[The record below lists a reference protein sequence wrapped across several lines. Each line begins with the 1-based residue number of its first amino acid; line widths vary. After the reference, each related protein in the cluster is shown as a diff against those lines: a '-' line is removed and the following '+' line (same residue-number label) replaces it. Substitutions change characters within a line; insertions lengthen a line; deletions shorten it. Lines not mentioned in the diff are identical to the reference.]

1 MDKRETFDDLQKL
14 KAFLKTL
21 WQQQSKA
28 SFLIDDNGLIR
39 IDGVVSFIDEQADL
53 NFAIVTI
60 DGDNNI
66 LLKQIIAVNGQFR
79 SDYTEC

>member
-14 KAFLKTL
+14 KAILKTL

-39 IDGVVSFIDEQADL
+39 VDGVVSFIDEQADL
-53 NFAIVTI
+53 NLAIVTI
-60 DGDNNI
+60 DDDNNI

>member
-14 KAFLKTL
+14 KAILKTL

-39 IDGVVSFIDEQADL
+39 VDGVVSFIDEQADL
-53 NFAIVTI
+53 NLAIVTI

>member
-14 KAFLKTL
+14 KAILKIIR
-21 WQQQSKA
+21 QQQSKA
-28 SFLIDDNGLIR
+28 SFLIDDNGLVR

-53 NFAIVTI
+53 NFAVAII
-60 DGDNNI
+60 NGNNNI

-79 SDYTEC
+79 SDYSEC